1 MSLKITVAGAGSIGC
16 YVGGV
21 LAAVGHDVRFLA
33 RARVVAGIS
42 KMGALKLTDYN
53 GLDVAVP
60 APDFSEDPAILASA
74 DVILVTVKS
83 SATAE
88 IAALIATH
96 AKPDALVISLQ
107 NGVGNV
113 SVLRATLPDHDVRAA
128 MVPFNVVPIAEA
140 AYHRATSGEIEVQ
153 AGPLPP
159 LDTPHIVWRSVD
171 NIEAVQ
177 WGKLLINLG
186 NALNA
191 LSDLPLLE
199 MLGMRPWRKL
209 MADQMAEA
217 LAILKA
223 NGITPAKTTSAPPK
237 ALPFILRLPTPIFR
251 RVAAKML
258 TIDPKARS
266 SMWDDLTK
274 RRQTEVDAL
283 QGVIIDLAAKAGMAA
298 PLNTRIRAL
307 IREAEAAGNG
317 PPGLA
322 AQDVMG

>member
-21 LAAVGHDVRFLA
+21 LALAGHDVRFLA
-33 RARVVAGIS
+33 RARIVAGLS
-42 KMGALKLTDYN
+42 KMGALKLSDYS
-53 GLDVAVP
+53 GLDASVST
-60 APDFSEDPAILASA
+60 PDFSEGPSILGTA

-88 IAALIATH
+88 MAALIGSH
-96 AKPDALVISLQ
+96 AKPDALIISLQ

-113 SVLRATLPDHDVRAA
+113 SVLRAGLPDHDVRAA
-128 MVPFNVVPIAEA
+128 MVPFNVVPVGEA

-153 AGPLPP
+153 AGPLPA
-159 LDTPHIVWRSVD
+159 LDTPHIAWRSVD

-199 MLGMRPWRKL
+199 MLNQRAWRKL

-217 LAILKA
+217 LGILKA
-223 NGITPAKTTSAPPK
+223 NGIVPAKTTAAPPK

-251 RVAAKML
+251 RVAAQML

-266 SMWDDLTK
+266 SMWDDLTQ
-274 RRQTEVDAL
+274 RRQTEVEAL
-283 QGVIIDLAAKAGMAA
+283 QGVIIGLAAKSGQGA

-307 IREAEAAGNG
+307 IHDAEAAGNG

-322 AQDVMG
+322 PTDIEV

>member
-1 MSLKITVAGAGSIGC
+1 MSIKIAVAGAGSIGC
-16 YVGGV
+16 YVGGA
-21 LAAVGHDVRFLA
+21 LALAGHDVQFLA
-33 RARVVAGIS
+33 RTRIIQAVARV
-42 KMGALKLTDYN
+42 GALKLSDYN
-53 GLDVAVP
+53 GLQASVP
-60 APDFSEDPAILASA
+60 EPVFTDDLSILGVA

-88 IAALIATH
+88 IARLIATH
-96 AKPDALVISLQ
+96 AKPDALIISLQ

-113 SVLRATLPDHDVRAA
+113 SVLRRILPDHDVRAG
-128 MVPFNVVPIAEA
+128 MVPFNVVPMGDA

-159 LDTPHIVWRSVD
+159 LDTTYIGWRSVD

-191 LSDLPLLE
+191 LSDLPLLD
-199 MLGMRPWRKL
+199 MLNQRPWRKL

-217 LAILKA
+217 LGILKA
-223 NGITPAKTTSAPPK
+223 NGITPAKTTAVPPN

-266 SMWDDLTK
+266 SMWDDLTQG
-274 RRQTEVDAL
+274 RQTEVDAL
-283 QGVIIDLAAKAGMAA
+283 QGVIIDLAAKTGKSAA
-298 PLNTRIRAL
+298 LNSRIRAL
-307 IREAEAAGNG
+307 IRDAETAGNG
-317 PPGLA
+317 PPGLSPA
-322 AQDVMG
+322 DISD

>member
-21 LAAVGHDVRFLA
+21 LAAAGHDVRFLA
-33 RARVVAGIS
+33 RARVVAELS
-42 KMGALKLTDYN
+42 TMGALKLTDYD
-53 GLDVAVP
+53 GLDVSVP
-60 APDFSEDPAILASA
+60 TPDFSVDPSILGAA
-74 DVILVTVKS
+74 DVVLVTVKS

-88 IAALIATH
+88 MAELIATH

-113 SVLRATLPDHDVRAA
+113 SVLRAALPDHDVRAA
-128 MVPFNVVPIAEA
+128 MVPFNVVPMGDA
-140 AYHRATSGEIEVQ
+140 AYHRATSGEIEIQ

-159 LDTPHIVWRSVD
+159 LGTAHIAWREVE

-223 NGITPAKTTSAPPK
+223 NGITPAKTTAAPPK

-258 TIDPKARS
+258 TIDPTARS

-283 QGVIIDLAAKAGMAA
+283 QGVIIDLAAKADIPA

-307 IREAEAAGNG
+307 IQKAETAGNG
-317 PPGLA
+317 PPGMA
-322 AQDVMG
+322 ARDILE

>member
-16 YVGGV
+16 YVGGI
-21 LAAVGHDVRFLA
+21 LALAGHDVRFLA
-33 RARVVAGIS
+33 RARVVAGLS

-53 GLDVAVP
+53 GLNASVAT
-60 APDFSEDPAILASA
+60 PDFSEDPSVLGTA

-88 IAALIATH
+88 MAALIRSH
-96 AKPDALVISLQ
+96 AKPDALIISLQ

-113 SVLRATLPDHDVRAA
+113 GVLRAGLPDHDVRAA
-128 MVPFNVVPIAEA
+128 MVPFNVVPVGEA

-153 AGPLPP
+153 AGSLPA
-159 LDTPHIVWRSVD
+159 LDTAHIAWRSVD

-199 MLGMRPWRKL
+199 MLNQRAWRKL

-217 LAILKA
+217 LGILKA
-223 NGITPAKTTSAPPK
+223 NGIVPAKTTAAPPK

-251 RVAAKML
+251 RVAAQML

-266 SMWDDLTK
+266 SMWDDLTQ
-274 RRQTEVDAL
+274 RRQTEVEAL
-283 QGVIIDLAAKAGMAA
+283 QGVIIGLAAKSGQSA

-307 IREAEAAGNG
+307 IHDAEAAGNG

-322 AQDVMG
+322 PTDIEV

>member
-21 LAAVGHDVRFLA
+21 LAAAGHDVRFLA
-33 RARVVAGIS
+33 RARVVASIS
-42 KMGALKLTDYN
+42 KTGALKLTDYN

-60 APDFSEDPAILASA
+60 SPDFSENPEILASA
-74 DVILVTVKS
+74 DVVLVTVKS

-88 IAALIATH
+88 MAELIATH
-96 AKPDALVISLQ
+96 AKSDALVVSLQ

-113 SVLRATLPDHDVRAA
+113 SVLRDTLPNNDVRAA
-128 MVPFNVVPIAEA
+128 MVPFNVVPVGEA

-153 AGPLPP
+153 AGPLPA
-159 LDTPHIVWRSVD
+159 LDTPDIAWRSVD

-199 MLGMRPWRKL
+199 MLNQRAWRKL

-217 LAILKA
+217 LGILKA
-223 NGITPAKTTSAPPK
+223 NRIVPAKTTAAPPK

-266 SMWDDLTK
+266 SMWDDLTQ

-283 QGVIIDLAAKAGMAA
+283 QGVIIDLAAQSGQSAPMA
-298 PLNTRIRAL
+298 TRIRAL
-307 IREAEAAGNG
+307 IHAAEAAGNG
-317 PPGLA
+317 PPGLIPT
-322 AQDVMG
+322 DILG